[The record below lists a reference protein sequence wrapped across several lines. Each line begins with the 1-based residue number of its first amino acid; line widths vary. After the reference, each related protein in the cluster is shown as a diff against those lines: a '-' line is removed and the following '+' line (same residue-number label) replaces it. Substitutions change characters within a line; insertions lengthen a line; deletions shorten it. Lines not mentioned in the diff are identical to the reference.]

1 MVSISPKHDPC
12 EGGYPWRLI
21 NSDYSTIFR
30 IIFPGT
36 SLARSNGIQTSTRLA
51 VAFLGYL
58 GLTLVLLHPITSHFA
73 TQVPH
78 DLGDPLLSTTL
89 LWWNA
94 HTTPLTARWWDG
106 FFFAPAT
113 GTIAFSDH
121 RLGESLIASPIIW
134 LGASPI
140 AAYNITLLLTFPLCA
155 IAAHGLA
162 LVVTRR
168 HDAAILAGL
177 AFGFSP
183 YRFAH
188 IEHLELLAAYGMPIA
203 LLALHQSLEDRRAR
217 WPILFALALLLQ
229 ALSCSY
235 YLLFFLVMLALW
247 AGWFFRRG
255 DSLAIR
261 NAALAGGAV
270 MIALAPIGWAYRS
283 IHQHY
288 GFSRGFNDIITLS
301 ADVTSYVTASPLV
314 WLWGW
319 TSSLNGPERQLMPG
333 AGVVALVIAGLVTS
347 VRRARAVPARAGA
360 LSIAAL
366 AVAAAFGVLA
376 IFTSTYGPWQ
386 IGDGPLAVS
395 SRTFFKPLSLAA
407 AALVVAVAASTT
419 MREAFRRRSPFAFYL
434 TAALILGLCSLGPKP
449 SFLGHQ
455 FLYEPPYAWLMR
467 IAVFGE
473 SIRVPSRFAMPAF
486 LSLAIAGAIAYTRL
500 TERARVRQAVLAI
513 AAISITLE
521 VWSKDIPMFEPPRPW
536 PNTFA
541 TIGAA
546 SVLDLPLGDV
556 NHDVAAL
563 FRASQIGLPTANGN
577 SGYQPPHYEALRLAT
592 QERDETVLSALAERG
607 PLLVTV
613 DDAAPD
619 AAAQIEWLRTLHE
632 ASQLHETERGSWFL
646 VRSRPTR
653 LVTCG
658 APALP
663 IAAIRDHHGRSIT
676 LPWISGAAQRKGDAL
691 IVDLGRAVRPCAV
704 RLSLG
709 RYAGLFPRVLRI
721 GASIDGA
728 QWTTL
733 ATEKTG
739 GRTVLAAITRPSD
752 PQLTIAFA
760 GEPARFLSLQL
771 DVDQPNAGWA
781 VATLSVNG
789 SLPE

>member
-1 MVSISPKHDPC
+1 M
-12 EGGYPWRLI
+12 
-21 NSDYSTIFR
+21 
-30 IIFPGT
+30 
-36 SLARSNGIQTSTRLA
+36 
-51 VAFLGYL
+51 

-162 LVVTRR
+162 FVLTRR
-168 HDAAILAGL
+168 HDAAIIAAL

-203 LLALHQSLEDRRAR
+203 LLALHRSLEDRRLR
-217 WPILFALALLLQ
+217 WPVLFGLALLVQ

-247 AGWFFRRG
+247 AAWFFRPG
-255 DSLAIR
+255 DGPALR

-270 MIALAPIGWAYRS
+270 MIALAPIAWTYRS
-283 IHQHY
+283 IHQQY
-288 GFSRGFNDIITLS
+288 GFSRVFNDIITLS

-333 AGVVALVIAGLVTS
+333 AGVVALVIAGLVAS
-347 VRRARAVPARAGA
+347 VRRSRTVPAKTSA
-360 LSIAAL
+360 LSIAAI

-376 IFTSTYGPWQ
+376 IFTSTHGPWQ

-395 SRTFFKPLSLAA
+395 SQTFFKPLSLAA
-407 AALVVAVAASTT
+407 AALVVAIATSST
-419 MREAFRRRSPFAFYL
+419 MRDAYRRRSPFAFYL

-500 TERARVRQAVLAI
+500 TERTRVRQAVLAI
-513 AAISITLE
+513 AAISIALE
-521 VWSKDIPMFEPPRPW
+521 AWSKDIPMFEPPRPW
-536 PNTFA
+536 PNTFTTTGA
-541 TIGAA
+541 T

-556 NHDVAAL
+556 NHEVAAL

-619 AAAQIEWLRTLHE
+619 AAAQVEWLRTLHE
-632 ASQLHETERGSWFL
+632 ASQLHEDEQGSWFL
-646 VRSRPTR
+646 VRSRQPR
-653 LVTCG
+653 LVTCE

-663 IAAIRDHHGRSIT
+663 IAAIRDHRGRSIT
-676 LPWISGAAQRKGDAL
+676 LPWISSAAQRKGDAL
-691 IVDLGRAVRPCAV
+691 IVDLGRTARPCAV
-704 RLSLG
+704 RFSLG
-709 RYAGLFPRVLRI
+709 RHAGLFPRLLRI
-721 GASIDGA
+721 AASIDGA

-733 ATEKTG
+733 VTEKTG
-739 GRTVLAAITRPSD
+739 GRTVLAAIARPRD
-752 PQLTIAFA
+752 PQLTIALA